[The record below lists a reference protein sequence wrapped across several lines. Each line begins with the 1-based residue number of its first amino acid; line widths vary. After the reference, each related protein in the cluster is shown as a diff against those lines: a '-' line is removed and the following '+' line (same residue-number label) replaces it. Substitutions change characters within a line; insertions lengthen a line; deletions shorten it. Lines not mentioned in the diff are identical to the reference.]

1 MLVNFIFKWVNKYT
15 IVSPELTFVSDRILK
30 QLSQSHFSCDFDAA
44 RRCKSV
50 YSSGKINSEAAVR
63 IARNEKLIAENKPR

>member
-1 MLVNFIFKWVNKYT
+1 MLVNFIFKRVNKYT

-30 QLSQSHFSCDFDAA
+30 QLSQSHFSCDFDAT

-50 YSSGKINSEAAVR
+50 YSSGKINSETAVR

>member
-44 RRCKSV
+44 RRRESV
-50 YSSGKINSEAAVR
+50 
-63 IARNEKLIAENKPR
+63 

>member
-1 MLVNFIFKWVNKYT
+1 MLVNFIFKRVNKYT

-30 QLSQSHFSCDFDAA
+30 QLSQSHFSCDFDTA
-44 RRCKSV
+44 RRRESV
-50 YSSGKINSEAAVR
+50 YSSGKINSETAVR

>member
-1 MLVNFIFKWVNKYT
+1 MLVNFIFKRVNKYT

-44 RRCKSV
+44 RRRESV
-50 YSSGKINSEAAVR
+50 YRSGKINSETAVR